1 MRGSTCRRKPCA
13 ALTACAAAPLQS
25 NRLQA
30 PRAKLMGLG
39 CAGMGWT
46 ADDIPDQSGR
56 RVIVTGANSGLG
68 LSTARELA
76 RKGAHVVLACRN
88 QQKGDAALAEV
99 RAAAPGAK
107 AEVGSLDLGSL
118 ASIRAF
124 AAARTEPVDL
134 LVNNAGIMA
143 PPEGRTADGFELQLG
158 TNHLGHF
165 ALTGLLLD
173 RLPAGIAPRVVTL
186 SSLMHRYG

>member
-1 MRGSTCRRKPCA
+1 MGYV
-13 ALTACAAAPLQS
+13 AP
-25 NRLQA
+25 
-30 PRAKLMGLG
+30 
-39 CAGMGWT
+39 GMGWT

-68 LSTARELA
+68 LSTARKLA
-76 RKGAHVVLACRN
+76 RKGATVTLACRN
-88 QQKGDAALAEV
+88 VAKGREAVAQVGGDATLAQ
-99 RAAAPGAK
+99 
-107 AEVGSLDLGSL
+107 LDLASL

-124 AAARTEPVDL
+124 AEARTEPVDL

-143 PPEGRTADGFELQLG
+143 PPEGRTADGFEAQFG

-173 RLPAGIAPRVVTL
+173 RLLAGNRP
-186 SSLMHRYG
+186 